1 MADDTDVV
9 GGTYGVRLPEGEAQS
24 LIEQGFHMESDMMD
38 TENRNDY
45 NEKIEPE
52 QNASETEVEE
62 QQEVPETTEQPS
74 EYEFNGE
81 KYSTEDI
88 LSALGDAKNNSD
100 WKAKNTQEAQRL
112 SAEKKSLNAEIEKIN
127 ELKGNEDLVN
137 LLKDYLGEEHPFFEE
152 TSVAFDD
159 ADTQNTE
166 TEEQTTES
174 EPVEENRDELLE
186 EVRLMRAE
194 RELEKDIA
202 QLQKDY
208 PELDGDQEALKEVV
222 DTAIEK
228 MLPLADAYKIA
239 RFDSAETSAIKKAV
253 DVFNK
258 ASTLKDI
265 PDAKGR
271 DDGDHT
277 APNMIPKDYDQARD
291 YVLKNYDLL
300 GNE

>member
-1 MADDTDVV
+1 
-9 GGTYGVRLPEGEAQS
+9 
-24 LIEQGFHMESDMMD
+24 
-38 TENRNDY
+38 
-45 NEKIEPE
+45 
-52 QNASETEVEE
+52 
-62 QQEVPETTEQPS
+62 
-74 EYEFNGE
+74 
-81 KYSTEDI
+81 
-88 LSALGDAKNNSD
+88 
-100 WKAKNTQEAQRL
+100 
-112 SAEKKSLNAEIEKIN
+112 
-127 ELKGNEDLVN
+127 
-137 LLKDYLGEEHPFFEE
+137 
-152 TSVAFDD
+152 
-159 ADTQNTE
+159 
-166 TEEQTTES
+166 
-174 EPVEENRDELLE
+174 
-186 EVRLMRAE
+186 MRAE